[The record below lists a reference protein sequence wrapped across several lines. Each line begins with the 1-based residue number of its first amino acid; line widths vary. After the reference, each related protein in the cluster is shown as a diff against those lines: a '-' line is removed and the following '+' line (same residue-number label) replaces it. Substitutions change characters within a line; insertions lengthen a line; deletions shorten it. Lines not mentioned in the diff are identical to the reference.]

1 MRYFIANLAVHLII
15 LAALTVFACIFAS
28 RNRKRKTK
36 HVISYFFPILFALVA
51 IIDIVLY
58 TAPRL
63 LDINSMINSNYYY
76 TTGTVEK
83 IGFLKNYFIIDG
95 NYYYLN
101 PLHNNLNESDLVR
114 VKHTP
119 FSSFTVEMTKLSGTE
134 PEPENN
140 SSEETE
146 N

>member
-95 NYYYLN
+95 NYYYLAADLDIIN
-101 PLHNNLNESDLVR
+101 FLNAHEYDEKICLHRLWSCPR
-114 VKHTP
+114 R
-119 FSSFTVEMTKLSGTE
+119 
-134 PEPENN
+134 
-140 SSEETE
+140 
-146 N
+146 

>member
-1 MRYFIANLAVHLII
+1 
-15 LAALTVFACIFAS
+15 
-28 RNRKRKTK
+28 
-36 HVISYFFPILFALVA
+36 
-51 IIDIVLY
+51 
-58 TAPRL
+58 
-63 LDINSMINSNYYY
+63 MINSNYYY

-119 FSSFTVEMTKLSGTE
+119 FSSFTVEMTKLSETE